1 MDIKNYRYSYNGN
14 NSSLIYFSKYPV
26 PSWSLEL
33 FTGWIYAN
41 KARKTKQSTVL
52 TKYLDALTTMSKD
65 KKLPIDVKYHVNNL
79 IEEVW
84 I

>member
-14 NSSLIYFSKYPV
+14 NSSLTYFSKYPV
-26 PSWSLEL
+26 PSWSLGL
-33 FTGWIYAN
+33 FTGWINAN

-65 KKLPIDVKYHVNNL
+65 KNLPIDIKCHVNNL
-79 IEEVW
+79 IEEVL
-84 I
+84 